1 MIEMMLKRLF
11 DIAIIIVFS
20 PFLSIFALIIS
31 LILFLKQGRPIFF
44 IQNRVGKNN
53 QKFKL
58 YKFRTMETSAEEDF
72 HKSHYLDL
80 AKGKSI
86 EPNNSPLEPIRI
98 ENDDRITNTGSI
110 LRRTSLDELPNIL
123 NVIRGDMLLVG
134 PRPLVDYESELY
146 GKYNE
151 KRHSVL
157 PGITGLLQ
165 INDRNTKDFAK
176 WYEYDISYIENW
188 TIYLDLK
195 IIFLTPF
202 AILKKNSKGF

>member
-11 DIAIIIVFS
+11 DIAIIIVLS

-31 LILFLKQGRPIFF
+31 LILLLKQGRPIFF

-86 EPNNSPLEPIRI
+86 EPNNFPLEPIRI

-110 LRRTSLDELPNIL
+110 LRRTSLDELPNVL
-123 NVIRGDMLLVG
+123 NVIRGNMSLVG

-157 PGITGLLQ
+157 PGITGLAQ
-165 INDRNTKDFAK
+165 VQGR
-176 WYEYDISYIENW
+176 
-188 TIYLDLK
+188 LDLSLQERLFWDLKYIDSYSILNDIK
-195 IIFLTPF
+195 II
-202 AILKKNSKGF
+202 LKTISSVLSKRGAN